1 MKTLILGGG
10 LAGLSCSYHLGHQ
23 NCQIIERNPYLGG
36 HATTHQ
42 RDNAFWDEGPHVSF
56 TKHES
61 ARNFLT
67 WSADR
72 HVLDYPTNVG
82 NFFAGHWIPHPAQSN
97 LCAVPEPLAGQCYDD
112 FLDNQNKP
120 LSTDQPKNYQE
131 WLDQAFGITF
141 SRTFPHAY
149 TRKYWTCDP
158 SELSTDWVGGRV
170 YKPDLETV
178 VEGYRGKPKPNTHY
192 INSVRY
198 PANGGFGGFL
208 TGLKKGANVIRD
220 EVVSIDLDKKCV
232 FLANGKPMS
241 YEKLV
246 SSLPLDQFVDMI
258 VDVPPDVK
266 KASTLLSCSSLLLV
280 NILGTQ
286 IKSNPYHWLYV
297 YDEDKYST
305 RVSQTHLL
313 APSNTPDGLAGIQ
326 VEVYASKYRQ
336 FSESFE
342 TITAKVCQEILE
354 MNLVDEIK
362 SVHFQIVPYANII
375 FDHHRRK
382 ALDTV
387 LEYLANFGLIREYDD
402 LDPMTDWS
410 DLNSFNGQPDLALAG
425 RFGQW
430 KYYWTDDCLL
440 RGMQLASS
448 FESHP

>member
-10 LAGLSCSYHLGHQ
+10 LAGLSSSYHLGHQ

-56 TKHES
+56 TKHAL
-61 ARNFLT
+61 ARNLLT
-67 WSADR
+67 WSTDSF
-72 HVLDYPTNVG
+72 VLDYPTNVG

-97 LCAVPEPLAGQCYDD
+97 LCAIPEPLAGLCYRD
-112 FLDNQNKP
+112 FLENHNNAFSNG
-120 LSTDQPKNYQE
+120 LPKNYQE

-170 YKPDLETV
+170 FKPDLETV
-178 VEGYRGKPKPNTHY
+178 VEGYRGKPKTNTHY

-208 TGLKKGANVIRD
+208 TGLKKGANVIQD
-220 EVVSIDLDKKCV
+220 EIIAIDIEKKSIV
-232 FLANGKPMS
+232 LANGSPIT

-246 SSLPLDQFVDMI
+246 SSLPLDRFVNMI
-258 VDVPPDVK
+258 PNVPPNVK
-266 KASTLLSCSSLLLV
+266 EASTLLSCSSLLLV
-280 NILGTQ
+280 NILGFQT
-286 IKSNPYHWLYV
+286 KPNPYHWLYV

-305 RVSQTHLL
+305 RISQTHML
-313 APSNTPDGLAGIQ
+313 APSNTPMGLAGIQ

-336 FSESFE
+336 FSEKFD
-342 TITAKVCQEILE
+342 TIAKKVCQEILDL
-354 MNLVDEIK
+354 NLVDEIK
-362 SVHFQIVPYANII
+362 SVHFHHVAYANII
-375 FDHHRRK
+375 FDHYRRK

-387 LEYLANFGLIREYDD
+387 LDYLTNFGLIRENDD
-402 LDPMTDWS
+402 LEPMTDWS
-410 DLNSFNGQPDLALAG
+410 NCYRFSSQPDLALAG
-425 RFGQW
+425 RYAQW
-430 KYYWTDDCLL
+430 KYFWSDDCIL
-440 RGMQLASS
+440 RGEQISRL
-448 FESHP
+448 